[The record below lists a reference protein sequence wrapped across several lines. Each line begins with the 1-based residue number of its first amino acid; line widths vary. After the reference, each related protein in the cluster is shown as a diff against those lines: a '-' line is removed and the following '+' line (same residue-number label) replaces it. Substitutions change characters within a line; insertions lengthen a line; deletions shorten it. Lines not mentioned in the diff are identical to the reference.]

1 MLSTLANNGGK
12 LCVVVLGSAYSRTA
26 ADQVHWLRESMNLKA
41 IPSLTRREKLH
52 SLSHEPNGAQVISE
66 LEESFLRLIL

>member
-41 IPSLTRREKLH
+41 IPSLTQRER
-52 SLSHEPNGAQVISE
+52 NFI
-66 LEESFLRLIL
+66 R